1 MLRAATAEAT
11 EAQRPRLAFVIVNA
25 SSAAYALNKGRV
37 GGGSSADM
45 QQVVTDIMDML
56 AANCIVLI
64 ALWVPRE
71 HNAIADSLSH
81 LSASLS
87 LALTSGPCIE
97 TDFH

>member
-1 MLRAATAEAT
+1 MD
-11 EAQRPRLAFVIVNA
+11 A

-45 QQVVTDIMDML
+45 LQVVTDITDLL
-56 AANCIVLI
+56 AAHDMVLI

-71 HNAIADSLSH
+71 YNAIADSLSH

-87 LALTSGPCIE
+87 LALISGPCVE